1 MNLEWFIID
10 FAVICQ
16 ENRLDLSSQR
26 DSLKGPYLK
35 WACCRFFWWCMM
47 LGRAMDFARPQGKCH
62 VEKVLLVYNTTSYT
76 IHLHTSRSARFLKL
90 GISLPGLAQKS
101 HLACD
106 CNETSFL
113 THPRLLNSRFHLW
126 IHIPSLFG
134 DPEDTANN
142 VSQQKYLPS
151 FGSVLA
157 TTRHKKKF
165 IQVLSRFQEHAWST
179 DLIADAPLWCD
190 AQVVNDSLPFDM
202 RQGLSHGTFEARK
215 TDFFSRNQVSLQ
227 QLWVCF
233 ILIEA
238 TFHNLKNMFGDMNHE
253 SKDEHQGRCNF
264 TCT

>member
-1 MNLEWFIID
+1 MIPHWLCCNLPRKQAGSFITERFTEGAISEMSMLQVFLVVHD
-10 FAVICQ
+10 VGKSDGFRKAPGEVPCWEGAVGIQYNVIYYTPTYFSVCTIFKVRHQ
-16 ENRLDLSSQR
+16 STWV
-26 DSLKGPYLK
+26 GFTCGFIYL
-35 WACCRFFWWCMM
+35 
-47 LGRAMDFARPQGKCH
+47 P
-62 VEKVLLVYNTTSYT
+62 
-76 IHLHTSRSARFLKL
+76 
-90 GISLPGLAQKS
+90 
-101 HLACD
+101 
-106 CNETSFL
+106 
-113 THPRLLNSRFHLW
+113 
-126 IHIPSLFG
+126 LFG

-142 VSQQKYLPS
+142 VSQQKDLPS

-165 IQVLSRFQEHAWST
+165 IQVLSCFQEHAWST

>member
-10 FAVICQ
+10 LAVICQ

-106 CNETSFL
+106 CNETSFW

-165 IQVLSRFQEHAWST
+165 IQVLSAFKSMPDLLIWLQMHLCDAMHRWST
-179 DLIADAPLWCD
+179 TPCLLTCVRASAMVPLKLGKPT
-190 AQVVNDSLPFDM
+190 S
-202 RQGLSHGTFEARK
+202 
-215 TDFFSRNQVSLQ
+215 SRAIRYLCNNCEYVS
-227 QLWVCF
+227 
-233 ILIEA
+233 
-238 TFHNLKNMFGDMNHE
+238 
-253 SKDEHQGRCNF
+253 S
-264 TCT
+264 